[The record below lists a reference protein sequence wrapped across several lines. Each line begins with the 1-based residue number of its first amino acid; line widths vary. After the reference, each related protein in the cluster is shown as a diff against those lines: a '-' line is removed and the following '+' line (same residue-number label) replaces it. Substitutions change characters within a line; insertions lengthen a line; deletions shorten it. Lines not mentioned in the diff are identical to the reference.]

1 MNDIL
6 NKLHEAAAS
15 PRAQMD
21 GYLAQGKK
29 IVLCAPVYTP
39 EELIHA
45 MGFVPMGAWGGDVA
59 LNRAKEYCPAF
70 LCAIVQSLLELGISG
85 AYEGASA
92 IVIPS
97 LCDTL
102 KTVGE
107 NWKYAVPSIP
117 FIPMTYPQNRKPVYG
132 VAYTK
137 AGYERVIRDLE
148 KLGGAFSEEKLLAS
162 IKIYNRHNAA
172 MRKIDELLA
181 VHPEITAAQRSD
193 IFKSAFFMTKEEHT
207 DQEKVTLDIFI
218 KGCCSGNT
226 KGTLEDLLSA
236 GFQMKTCRTGCNVN
250 TLVIHTNVKHVDQ
263 VLDDLTKGEG
273 YDSEVVALEAQY
285 RHADDNTR
293 NRRKQSGNDHGD
305 SQTQRCK
312 RNRIRQTGGGDNARK
327 RADRH
332 KARMAERQLTE
343 DADGQVE
350 RDRHDNI
357 RADGHEQTLD
367 LAGDAAAC
375 DGSLHD
381 DVRNDDNAEA
391 QQRVTSALGRS
402 IGF

>member
-70 LCAIVQSLLELGISG
+70 LCAIVQSLLELGING

-117 FIPMTYPQNRKPVYG
+117 FIPMTYPQNRKPAYG

-181 VHPEITAAQRSD
+181 GHPEITAAQRSD

-207 DQEKVTLDIFI
+207 ELVEALIEKLEAQTPAAEKLPIVISGILTDAPALNAILDEMGLHIVADDVAAHAPERDDALNALAEKFAAMGNCSVLYDQEKNRVKWIVDTAKARSAKGVLVVLTKFCDPEEFDYVMIKKACEAADLPLTLVEVDRQMVRFEQVRT
-218 KGCCSGNT
+218 N
-226 KGTLEDLLSA
+226 LETFRDLLK
-236 GFQMKTCRTGCNVN
+236 M
-250 TLVIHTNVKHVDQ
+250 
-263 VLDDLTKGEG
+263 
-273 YDSEVVALEAQY
+273 
-285 RHADDNTR
+285 
-293 NRRKQSGNDHGD
+293 
-305 SQTQRCK
+305 
-312 RNRIRQTGGGDNARK
+312 
-327 RADRH
+327 
-332 KARMAERQLTE
+332 
-343 DADGQVE
+343 
-350 RDRHDNI
+350 
-357 RADGHEQTLD
+357 
-367 LAGDAAAC
+367 
-375 DGSLHD
+375 
-381 DVRNDDNAEA
+381 
-391 QQRVTSALGRS
+391 
-402 IGF
+402 

>member
-6 NKLHEAAAS
+6 NKLHEVAAS

-70 LCAIVQSLLELGISG
+70 LCAIVQSLLELGING

-117 FIPMTYPQNRKPVYG
+117 FIPMTYPQNRKPAYG

-137 AGYERVIRDLE
+137 AGYERVIRDLFT
-148 KLGGAFSEEKLLAS
+148 LPRSLSTPWAS
-162 IKIYNRHNAA
+162 CLWARGAA
-172 MRKIDELLA
+172 MWR
-181 VHPEITAAQRSD
+181 
-193 IFKSAFFMTKEEHT
+193 
-207 DQEKVTLDIFI
+207 
-218 KGCCSGNT
+218 
-226 KGTLEDLLSA
+226 
-236 GFQMKTCRTGCNVN
+236 
-250 TLVIHTNVKHVDQ
+250 
-263 VLDDLTKGEG
+263 
-273 YDSEVVALEAQY
+273 
-285 RHADDNTR
+285 
-293 NRRKQSGNDHGD
+293 
-305 SQTQRCK
+305 
-312 RNRIRQTGGGDNARK
+312 
-327 RADRH
+327 
-332 KARMAERQLTE
+332 
-343 DADGQVE
+343 
-350 RDRHDNI
+350 
-357 RADGHEQTLD
+357 
-367 LAGDAAAC
+367 
-375 DGSLHD
+375 
-381 DVRNDDNAEA
+381 
-391 QQRVTSALGRS
+391 
-402 IGF
+402 

>member
-70 LCAIVQSLLELGISG
+70 LCAIV
-85 AYEGASA
+85 
-92 IVIPS
+92 IPS

-117 FIPMTYPQNRKPVYG
+117 FIPMTYPQNRKPAYG

-162 IKIYNRHNAA
+162 IKVYNRHNAA

-207 DQEKVTLDIFI
+207 ELVEALIVKLEAQTPAAEKLPIVISGILTDAPALNAILDEMGLHIVADDVAAQSRQYRTDAPERDDALNALAEKFAAMGNCSVLYDQEKNRVKWIVDTAKARSAKGVLVVLTKFCDPEEFDYVMIKKACEAADLPLTLVEVDRQMVRFEQVRT
-218 KGCCSGNT
+218 N
-226 KGTLEDLLSA
+226 LETFRDLLK
-236 GFQMKTCRTGCNVN
+236 M
-250 TLVIHTNVKHVDQ
+250 
-263 VLDDLTKGEG
+263 
-273 YDSEVVALEAQY
+273 
-285 RHADDNTR
+285 
-293 NRRKQSGNDHGD
+293 
-305 SQTQRCK
+305 
-312 RNRIRQTGGGDNARK
+312 
-327 RADRH
+327 
-332 KARMAERQLTE
+332 
-343 DADGQVE
+343 
-350 RDRHDNI
+350 
-357 RADGHEQTLD
+357 
-367 LAGDAAAC
+367 
-375 DGSLHD
+375 
-381 DVRNDDNAEA
+381 
-391 QQRVTSALGRS
+391 
-402 IGF
+402 

>member
-6 NKLHEAAAS
+6 NKLHEVAAS

-70 LCAIVQSLLELGISG
+70 LCAIVQSLLELGING

-92 IVIPS
+92 IVIPA

-117 FIPMTYPQNRKPVYG
+117 FIPMTYPQNRKPAYG
-132 VAYTK
+132 V
-137 AGYERVIRDLE
+137 GGGNVQCIIDDDVDLE
-148 KLGGAFSEEKLLAS
+148 KVVPMIVAGRKFDNG
-162 IKIYNRHNAA
+162 IICNNRITFAVSRDLRNAA

-207 DQEKVTLDIFI
+207 DLVEALIEK
-218 KGCCSGNT
+218 
-226 KGTLEDLLSA
+226 
-236 GFQMKTCRTGCNVN
+236 
-250 TLVIHTNVKHVDQ
+250 
-263 VLDDLTKGEG
+263 
-273 YDSEVVALEAQY
+273 LEAQTPAAEKLPIVISGILTDAPALNAILDEMGL
-285 RHADDNTR
+285 HIVADDVAAQSRQYRTDAPERDDALNALAEKFAAMGNCSVLYDQEK
-293 NRRKQSGNDHGD
+293 NRVKWIVD
-305 SQTQRCK
+305 T
-312 RNRIRQTGGGDNARK
+312 A
-327 RADRH
+327 
-332 KARMAERQLTE
+332 KARSAKGVLVVLTKFCDPEEFDYVMIKKACEAADLPLTLVEVDRQMVRFE
-343 DADGQVE
+343 QVRTNLE
-350 RDRHDNI
+350 TFRD
-357 RADGHEQTLD
+357 L
-367 LAGDAAAC
+367 LKM
-375 DGSLHD
+375 
-381 DVRNDDNAEA
+381 
-391 QQRVTSALGRS
+391 
-402 IGF
+402 